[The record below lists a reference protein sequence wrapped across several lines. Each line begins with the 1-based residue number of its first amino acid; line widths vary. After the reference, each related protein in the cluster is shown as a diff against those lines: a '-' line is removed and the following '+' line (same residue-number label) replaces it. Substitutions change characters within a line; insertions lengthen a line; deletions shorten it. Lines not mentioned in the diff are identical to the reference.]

1 MFWKMDGL
9 LTAVK
14 TVTRDSGPSPVSA
27 ADSNPPAL
35 ARRDNGPNEDP
46 TRDASSPAY
55 ILDVLRSKPERDQ
68 LFQVLSALD
77 SSNKRVS
84 PSQFDIRVA
93 SPTSAQILQVLVSI
107 TVPDVWAS
115 LNTKSNEGKST
126 GYKLRAALLRCLCS
140 VAGVSSLVAQLRSLI
155 TASRS
160 SAEQAEGSGSELRI
174 RDILEV
180 LSALLE
186 PRDFLLRVYTDI
198 STIYPSETQKQ
209 ITWRELISLVAA
221 SRVLS
226 TTAEALSLASE
237 TSGLSKISWV
247 GEGPKYASW
256 IGANICQ
263 FTSKVNS
270 NDEAAWKAIAS
281 FTGRAFSLGY
291 TGNSNMETC
300 PALS

>member
-1 MFWKMDGL
+1 MDGL

-14 TVTRDSGPSPVSA
+14 TVTRESGPSPVSA
-27 ADSNPPAL
+27 VDSNPPAL
-35 ARRDNGPNEDP
+35 ACHDNGPNEDP

-68 LFQVLSALD
+68 LFQVLSVLD
-77 SSNKRVS
+77 PSNKRIS

-93 SPTSAQILQVLVSI
+93 SPTSAQILQALVSI

-198 STIYPSETQKQ
+198 SIIYPSETQKQ

-226 TTAEALSLASE
+226 TTAEALSLANE
-237 TSGLSKISWV
+237 TSGLSRISWV

-256 IGANICQ
+256 MGANICQ

-300 PALS
+300 SALS